1 VPLNPSSLSS
11 SRSLSSAASPKRLL
25 ITGASGCI
33 GHYIVEALLN
43 DTPHELFLLVRQP
56 QKLQLNLEA
65 YPQVHILQGSLSD
78 IETFAALLATMDGAI
93 LVATAWGG
101 NQDLYDINVRRNLQ
115 LMTLLDPERCQQVIY
130 FSTASILDHQQ
141 RPLPEAETLGTGYIR
156 TKYQCHQ
163 RLQELA
169 IYPRITTLFPTLV
182 FGGDKDKPYS
192 HISAGLADVIKW
204 MGLIRFFKA
213 DGSFHFIHARDI
225 ALVVRHLVDH
235 PTQPSSPRQYVLG
248 NARLTANQA
257 IEEACDYLGQRL
269 YLRVPLSMWLA
280 DVFIRVFRVRMAAW
294 DRFCLHYR
302 HFSYDNAVNPASF
315 GLEPYCPSFGDLL
328 RVSGIPPG

>member
-1 VPLNPSSLSS
+1 M
-11 SRSLSSAASPKRLL
+11 

-56 QKLQLNLEA
+56 QKLQFNLEA
-65 YPQVHILQGSLSD
+65 YPRAHILQGSLTN
-78 IETFAALLATMDGAI
+78 ITAFAELLATLDGAI

-115 LMTLLDPERCQQVIY
+115 LMNLLDPDRCKQVIY

-141 RPLPEAETLGTGYIR
+141 RPLPAAETLGTGYIR

-163 RLQELA
+163 RLRELA

-225 ALVVRHLVDH
+225 ALVVRHLIDH
-235 PTQPSSPRQYVLG
+235 STPADPPKQYVLG
-248 NARLTANQA
+248 NACLTANQA
-257 IEEACDYLGQRL
+257 IEAACDYLGQRL
-269 YLRVPLSMWLA
+269 YLRVPLSLWLA
-280 DVFIRVFRVRMAAW
+280 DVFIRLFRVRMAAW

-302 HFSYDNAVNPASF
+302 HFSYEHAVNPASF
-315 GLEPYCPSFGDLL
+315 GLEPYCPSFEELL